1 MLTKNMFVGKFVGH
15 MFLYLLYPRSI
26 GNVYKCMNIVEFP
39 AWLKG
44 LRLHKYSQLF
54 QSMSYEDML
63 NMDEKWLE
71 DRVSSAYDDNSSN

>member
-1 MLTKNMFVGKFVGH
+1 
-15 MFLYLLYPRSI
+15 
-26 GNVYKCMNIVEFP
+26 MNIVEFP

-54 QSMSYEDML
+54 QSMSYEGML

-71 DRVSSAYDDNSSN
+71 DRVSSAYNDNSSNYDILSSVFTHIVLIKLLLISGK

>member
-1 MLTKNMFVGKFVGH
+1 
-15 MFLYLLYPRSI
+15 
-26 GNVYKCMNIVEFP
+26 MNIVEFP

-54 QSMSYEDML
+54 QSMSYEGML

-71 DRVSSAYDDNSSN
+71 DRVSSAYNDNSSN

>member
-1 MLTKNMFVGKFVGH
+1 
-15 MFLYLLYPRSI
+15 
-26 GNVYKCMNIVEFP
+26 MNIVEFP

-54 QSMSYEDML
+54 QSMSYEGML

-71 DRVSSAYDDNSSN
+71 DRVSSAYNDNSSNYDIFVIYFHSHSTH